1 MSNGEIH
8 TISETLETSV
18 HSSAVFSVTK
28 YSAPPQNPAAASQ
41 HSSRQESANSFF
53 GAMNQIHTYAST
65 KRHTKISTGVIP
77 LPISTFVETNV
88 VPQIATVA
96 SATR

>member
-1 MSNGEIH
+1 
-8 TISETLETSV
+8 
-18 HSSAVFSVTK
+18 
-28 YSAPPQNPAAASQ
+28 
-41 HSSRQESANSFF
+41 
-53 GAMNQIHTYAST
+53 MNQIHTYAST